1 MSEAMRILRQE
12 HANMAMVLD
21 VLERQLALFD
31 QAGMSDFKVIRGV
44 LDYFLTYP
52 DLYHH
57 PKEDLIYHQLRARD
71 KAKAAAVGELLSG
84 HEDLALLTRRLARA
98 TVDQILEHHETPQVW
113 FRSLARAF
121 LDANRHHMAMEE
133 RHFFPL
139 ALQVLTPEDWAEID
153 RRITDREDPLF
164 GIKVETQFQSLHQ
177 AILVLER
184 TGQAPPSA

>member
-1 MSEAMRILRQE
+1 MAEAMRILRQE

-21 VLERQLALFD
+21 VLERQLALFE
-31 QAGMSDFKVIRGV
+31 QAGLSDFKVIRGV

-71 KAKAAAVGELLSG
+71 KAKAVAVGDLLSG

-98 TVDQILEHHETPQVW
+98 TVDQILEGHAVPQVW

-121 LDANRHHMAMEE
+121 LEK
-133 RHFFPL
+133 HFFPL

-164 GIKVETQFQSLHQ
+164 GTKVETQFQTLHE

-184 TGQAPPSA
+184 DGQAPPRA

>member
-1 MSEAMRILRQE
+1 MAETMRILRQE

-21 VLERQLALFD
+21 AFERQLVFFE
-31 QAGMSDFKVIRGV
+31 QAGTLDFKVIRAV

-57 PKEDLIYHQLRARD
+57 PKEDMIYHQLRARD
-71 KAKAAAVGELLSG
+71 NSKAGAIGNLLSG
-84 HEDLALLTRRLARA
+84 HEDLALLTRRLAKA
-98 TVDQILEHHETPQVW
+98 TVDQILGGHEVPQVW

-139 ALQVLTPEDWAEID
+139 ALRVLTTED
-153 RRITDREDPLF
+153 
-164 GIKVETQFQSLHQ
+164 
-177 AILVLER
+177 
-184 TGQAPPSA
+184 